1 MSFDPLSSVLE
12 AVRLRGAVF
21 FLVDAHAPW
30 AAEAPQAAELADVV
44 LPGAQHVLEWHVI
57 ARGECWGGLAGE
69 PPIRLVAGDVIAFP
83 QGDAHG
89 FSSELGLR
97 NPPDVAAMRS
107 VAGERLPFRF
117 VQGVD
122 RGAEPAQLVCG
133 FLGCD
138 ARPFNPLLATLP
150 RMLHLRAGAE
160 SDGLRALVQLAIAE
174 SQARRAGGECM
185 LARISE
191 LLFVESVR
199 RYLASVDPEST
210 GWFSGLRDP
219 IVGRALA
226 ALHARP
232 RHDWTLDELA
242 RDSASSRTVLA
253 ERFTHFVGL
262 APMQYLA
269 RWRMQLAASLLLDGQ
284 ATIAD
289 VAYRVGYGS
298 EAAFS
303 HAFKKLVGSSPKA
316 WREGRARAAASA
328 PVRGDG
334 TSAAGAPHDVAAR
347 EERA

>member
-1 MSFDPLSSVLE
+1 MSSDPLSSVLE

-30 AAEAPQAAELADVV
+30 AAEAPHVDELADVV
-44 LPGAQHVLEWHVI
+44 LPGSQHVIEWHVV
-57 ARGECWGGLAGE
+57 ARGECWGGIVGE
-69 PPIRLVAGDVIAFP
+69 PLVKLVAGDVIAFP
-83 QGDAHG
+83 HGDAHTLA
-89 FSSELGLR
+89 SQPGLR

-107 VAGERLPFRF
+107 VVGERLPFRF

-122 RGAEPAQLVCG
+122 RGGETAQIVCG

-150 RMLHLRAGAE
+150 RLLHVRAGAE
-160 SDGLRALVQLAIAE
+160 SDGLRAIVQLAITE

-185 LARISE
+185 LARVSE

-199 RYLASVDPEST
+199 RHLATVAPDGT
-210 GWFSGLRDP
+210 GWLAGLRDP

-232 RHDWTLDELA
+232 RHAWTVDELA
-242 RDSASSRTVLA
+242 RESASSRSVLA
-253 ERFTHFVGL
+253 ERFARYLGV

-269 RWRMQLAASLLLDGQ
+269 QWRMQLASSLLLDGQ
-284 ATIAD
+284 TTVAD

-303 HAFKKLVGSSPKA
+303 RAFKKLVGRSPKA
-316 WREGRARAAASA
+316 WREGRAR
-328 PVRGDG
+328 
-334 TSAAGAPHDVAAR
+334 DVARSGDAT
-347 EERA
+347 